1 MLYYFKQRLPLLT
14 GTSVLLLMGLIFGSL
29 AVKTLS
35 PSQTADLGSY
45 IYNFYSS
52 FPQELK
58 MANRHS
64 LALKGIVDNI
74 VKINGLV
81 WVLGL
86 TIIGAPFILGIVFM
100 RGFVLGFT
108 VGFIVSEMSF
118 SGVVVAV
125 ASVLPHNL
133 LVIPALIITS
143 TTSLSFAA
151 TAVKTL
157 AGLSKEN
164 ILNQFLGST
173 LIVLVSCAILAAA
186 ALVEMYITPICI
198 QISHGLII

>member
-1 MLYYFKQRLPLLT
+1 MLYYFRQRLPLLT
-14 GTSVLLLMGLIFGSL
+14 GTLILLLMGLIFGSL

-35 PSQTADLGSY
+35 PSQVADLGSY
-45 IYNFYSS
+45 IYSFYNS

-64 LALKGIVDNI
+64 LAVQCIVDNI
-74 VKINGLV
+74 IKINGLV

-86 TIIGAPFILGIVFM
+86 TIIGAPLILGIIFM

-108 VGFIVSEMSF
+108 VGFIISEMSF
-118 SGVVVAV
+118 NGIIVAI

-133 LVIPALIITS
+133 LILPALIITS

-151 TAVKTL
+151 AAVKTL
-157 AGLSKEN
+157 TGSSKGN
-164 ILNQFLGST
+164 ILNQFIGST
-173 LIVLVSCAILAAA
+173 LIILVSCALLAAA
-186 ALVEMYITPICI
+186 ALVEMYITPIFI
-198 QISHGLII
+198 QLSHGLIT